1 MRCDNF
7 KEVFDSAYLFNHTQ
21 FENIPTHAG
30 NERQRRKGIARAIDL
45 DEFGRDFPH
54 NTFNSLSSLF
64 ASFLSRGEKTG
75 LQSVVRSL
83 TQTQPV
89 RASGH
94 NAGKQG

>member
-21 FENIPTHAG
+21 FENISTHAG

-45 DEFGRDFPH
+45 DEYGPDFPH

-64 ASFLSRGEKTG
+64 VSLLSQDKK
-75 LQSVVRSL
+75 
-83 TQTQPV
+83 
-89 RASGH
+89 
-94 NAGKQG
+94 AG